1 MNVTAV
7 FAPKKVDGWSA
18 CGVFNGRLNFQFAAT
33 ARTRASIGDQ
43 SHFRLLLSKKNPPS
57 DRRS

>member
-43 SHFRLLLSKKNPPS
+43 SHFRLPLSKKKS
-57 DRRS
+57 AE